1 MSATPSPSV
10 IDTIESPTRVRFGVL
25 GFACV
30 LSMITYLDRVC
41 FGAAASAIIG
51 ELSLRSEADFN
62 WFMWAFAMS
71 YAAFEVPTG
80 WLGDVYGPKKTLIR
94 IVLWWSLFTVMTG
107 MVGMEIGGAV
117 FGGFGLMLVIRFLFG
132 MGEAGAY
139 PNITRALHNWF
150 PYHERAMAQGAIWM
164 SGRLMGGLTPMV
176 WWLVTE
182 KIGMSWREAFFLFG
196 GLGVV
201 WCVAFGVWFKNRPE
215 QKPTVNEAE
224 RELILGGRRD
234 VEAAHA
240 GVPWRKLLSSG
251 NLWFLCMMYFC
262 AAYGWYFNISLLPRF
277 LETQHGV
284 RPDSFVGAIYKGGPL
299 WMGAITCLVGGYL
312 SDRFIRKT
320 GNRKWGRRLFG
331 VIGHGLCAVCY
342 FLCLT
347 APNAFTFFLFVSLA
361 AFWNDLT
368 MGAAWAVCQDI
379 GRRYSAI
386 VAGCMNT
393 IGNLGGA
400 VTLVVTGYIL
410 NSTLEAH
417 AASQNVSVE
426 ALSESDK
433 AVGLFP
439 GYQINFAIYGC
450 VYLVA
455 VLLWL
460 RVDATK
466 PILPEHDEAAQPAP
480 NSPS

>member
-1 MSATPSPSV
+1 MSASPTPSTSV
-10 IDTIESPTRVRFGVL
+10 RPTNVRFGVL
-25 GFACV
+25 GFTCV
-30 LSMITYLDRVC
+30 LSMVTYLDRVC
-41 FGAAASAIIG
+41 FGAAATSIMRA
-51 ELSLRSEADFN
+51 LSLTSDADFT
-62 WFMWAFAMS
+62 WFMWAFALS

-80 WLGDVYGPKKTLIR
+80 WLGDVFGPKKTLIR
-94 IVLWWSLFTVMTG
+94 IVLWWSFFTVLTG

-117 FGGFGLMLVIRFLFG
+117 FGGFGTMLVIRFLFG

-182 KIGMSWREAFFLFG
+182 QMELSWRQAFFLFG
-196 GLGVV
+196 GLGVI
-201 WCVAFGVWFKNRPE
+201 WCFAFGARFKNWPRE
-215 QKPTVNEAE
+215 KPTVNEAE
-224 RELILGGRRD
+224 LELIQEGRRD
-234 VEAAHA
+234 TEAAHA
-240 GVPWRKLLSSG
+240 RVPWGKLLSSG
-251 NLWFLCMMYFC
+251 NLWFLCLMYFC

-284 RPDSFVGAIYKGGPL
+284 HPSSFWGAVYKGGPL

-342 FLCLT
+342 FACLT
-347 APNAFTFFLFVSLA
+347 APNAFTFFLFISLA

-368 MGAAWAVCQDI
+368 MGAAWATCQDI
-379 GRRYSAI
+379 GRRYAAI

-400 VTLVVTGYIL
+400 VTMLVTGYIL

-417 AASQNVSVE
+417 AASQNVSVS
-426 ALSESDK
+426 ALSETAK
-433 AVGLFP
+433 AEGLFP
-439 GYQINFAIYGC
+439 GYQINFFIYGC

-466 PILPEHDEAAQPAP
+466 PILPEGDNQPPTDPAQNAT
-480 NSPS
+480 